1 MNIIPIIAKAD
12 TISKSELQVFKEKV
26 YILFYI
32 KGKNIFRFL
41 VVLFVRDSSQTF
53 EKQNGNFGQLTVMK
67 FKVPMKRKLSLS

>member
-1 MNIIPIIAKAD
+1 M
-12 TISKSELQVFKEKV
+12 LREKI
-26 YILFYI
+26 YLDF
-32 KGKNIFRFL
+32 NL